1 MLRRTGRAARLK
13 QTAVKR
19 VRSRRTERYGSYDDA
34 TKVMI
39 ALFAV
44 AAMGA
49 SPTVGSAL
57 LFCTSIR
64 TTNEIARGGLPE
76 CPGEALRS
84 LCARDRSL
92 TAETRR
98 GSVHEGPVRWQP
110 HAQREVASA

>member
-1 MLRRTGRAARLK
+1 MLRRMGRAARLK
-13 QTAVKR
+13 QTAVKK
-19 VRSRRTERYGSYDDA
+19 VSSRRAERYGSYDDA

-44 AAMGA
+44 AAIGA

-76 CPGEALRS
+76 PGEALRS

-110 HAQREVASA
+110 HAQREVATA